1 MSGNLDGTPVDSRG
15 KDSPIE
21 DYLNDKFQTL
31 SDLENLD
38 ALLTI
43 VQTQQSQLRDQVRHR
58 NQRSLLD

>member
-1 MSGNLDGTPVDSRG
+1 MSGNLDGTPADSRG
-15 KDSPIE
+15 KDSPVD

-43 VQTQQSQLRDQVRHR
+43 VQTQQSQLRDQVRHH
-58 NQRSLLD
+58 NQRPLLD